1 MGRHRYRPAQ
11 KSAGLCSGTR
21 RPELRSIIR
30 CRQRY
35 LSLSRQRRRF
45 RWDAHSDN
53 HHNCR
58 VLLPAILRDA
68 PQSTQARRPQ
78 KAAAASCRS
87 ATIGTHAAIATEKT
101 VIVMCG
107 GSCNIGRISCRG
119 AANAGSKPAR
129 PNRHK
134 ITQFVDGERA
144 CAWPPL
150 PRSPL
155 PASAAPLQKAAAF
168 PMAITTSCQAVNGL
182 AHGPRCPDH
191 PSRPAR
197 RPYRRRPH
205 SRWRLRHLVKQ
216 PLYNAANIAVM
227 GVAVVRAV
235 YRGAGAGCSRYG
247 LVEGIVDERGGLLQ
261 FAGRGA
267 MGEQQGAGALLYR
280 MQVGQVL
287 IDKLRARRLAVR
299 AEHMQRL
306 QCFKTLQRCDHHRE
320 GIRIS
325 QARQG
330 PLNGIESE
338 EQAQLRNPDCTVIGA
353 MPWRVKDFEGKI
365 AAVDVECRCKGQ
377 RWRSQNDVLEER
389 VALFEIL
396 QFGTRLVG

>member
-1 MGRHRYRPAQ
+1 MAPTAPITPPGQRGAPTEGGRIPDGDYDILPGGERACAWPP
-11 KSAGLCSGTR
+11 L
-21 RPELRSIIR
+21 PRSP
-30 CRQRY
+30 
-35 LSLSRQRRRF
+35 
-45 RWDAHSDN
+45 
-53 HHNCR
+53 
-58 VLLPAILRDA
+58 LPASAA
-68 PQSTQARRPQ
+68 PLQ
-78 KAAAASCRS
+78 KAA
-87 ATIGTHAAIATEKT
+87 
-101 VIVMCG
+101 
-107 GSCNIGRISCRG
+107 RIPDG
-119 AANAGSKPAR
+119 DYDILPG
-129 PNRHK
+129 
-134 ITQFVDGERA
+134 GERA

-182 AHGPRCPDH
+182 AHGPHCPDHPSRPARRPYRRRPAFPMAITTSCQAVNGLAHGPHCPDH

-396 QFGTRLVG
+396 QFGARLVG